1 VRAVSDRLFQ
11 RLFVLLLLGRLFL
24 PALASAQEKQ
34 AGGTPLSVAQAG
46 TVSAATPVT
55 ADASAVIRFDE
66 LARQEPQGPEVRRP
80 DRTWTPGKSRGVP
93 LETPAEPYFPP
104 APAEADQSRVIPDMP
119 LAPSPSP
126 SSSFMGLNDIPMVDS
141 LYIVIPPDIGGAVGP
156 DKIMEAFNN
165 NYRIRDKTT
174 GVTQGTVGTATFWAP
189 VLALSER
196 LALTDPRTLYDPY
209 NNRWIAVMQTVT
221 TGAGKLL
228 VGVSQ
233 TSDPAGAWNLYSFNS
248 GATVDFPTVG
258 FNKNWISVAINRYGN
273 GGLFQRG
280 INLLVDYP
288 SARAGSGVG
297 TIVVHSVNTH
307 FCSAPSVTYS
317 STEETLYIV
326 THLSSSG
333 ATYHLDTVTGTPA
346 APVYTSGG
354 ALTRTGGGWAQP
366 GGNLLPQSAP
376 NSGASACGATPCPI
390 ETSDAQVRSA
400 AVYRDGFVYYTQT
413 IGLPAAGLTHTGVQW
428 TKIAAPGGVFSD
440 GGRIEDPTAT
450 STNGGKW
457 YSFPHIAVNA
467 LGDFVLGYTQFS
479 SAQHPS
485 AGYSIHVASDGA
497 GTIRDPLIY
506 HAGED
511 YYHKTFS
518 TANGRNRWGD
528 FSTSQV
534 DPSDDLTL
542 WTIQQYARAR
552 SGTDDGNTGANS
564 SRWSSW
570 WAGISTVTS
579 YTITASAGPNGSISP
594 SGAVVVVAG
603 ADQSFTI
610 TPDSC
615 HHVVD
620 VLVDGVSIGA
630 VTSHTFTNVQA
641 DHTISATF
649 AIDTFTVV
657 ASAGPGGT
665 ISPDDSVSVSCG
677 NDQAFTIT
685 PDSCSTI
692 ADVVVDGISIGAVTS
707 HTFTDVQADHT
718 IDVTFAPVGPFT
730 ITATAGA
737 GGSITPAG
745 LVNVPCG
752 SDQQFDFTPDPGYSI
767 LAVTVDSL
775 SVGSPASYTFT
786 DVQAGHTI
794 DVTFTDTG
802 LPACLVNFPNG
813 GDSLAVGSI
822 VNLSWSASD
831 NDSVACVDL
840 FLSRTGVGGPYDT
853 LALCLP
859 DTGSL
864 AWSVTGPPTTQARL
878 RISARDASGNS
889 CVDDSDNDF
898 VIYDQISGAGDLP
911 VTEFT
916 LATVAPMTSRGP
928 ARFVLAVPTPGRVRI
943 AVYDVSGRELAVLAD
958 REYAAGR
965 HDVTWNGRGPSG
977 RVSSGIYFIRATG
990 PGKDQVQRLSV
1001 TH

>member
-1 VRAVSDRLFQ
+1 MRTVTDRLFQ
-11 RLFVLLLLGRLFL
+11 RLFVLVLLGPLCL
-24 PALASAQEKQ
+24 PVFASAQTRQ
-34 AGGTPLSVAQAG
+34 TGSTPLSVAQAG
-46 TVSAATPVT
+46 AVSAATPVT

-66 LARQEPQGPEVRRP
+66 LARLEAGGLEVRRP
-80 DRTWTPGKSRGVP
+80 DRTWTPGKSRGLP
-93 LETPAEPYFPP
+93 LETPAEPYFAPSP
-104 APAEADQSRVIPDMP
+104 APADRNQVVPDMP
-119 LAPSPSP
+119 QAPSPSP

-156 DKIMEAFNN
+156 NKIMEAFNN
-165 NYRIRDKTT
+165 NYRIRDKAT
-174 GVTQGTVGTATFWAP
+174 GATQGTVGTATFWAP
-189 VLALSER
+189 VVSLSER
-196 LALTDPRTLYDPY
+196 LGLTDPRTLYDPY

-297 TIVVHSVNTH
+297 TIVTHSVNTH

-317 STEETLYIV
+317 STEETLYII

-366 GGNLLPQSAP
+366 SGNLLPQSAP
-376 NSGASACGATPCPI
+376 NSGASACGATPCPL

-400 AVYRDGFVYYTQT
+400 AVFRGGFVYYTQT
-413 IGLPAAGLTHTGVQW
+413 VGLPAAGLTHTGVQW
-428 TKIAAPGGVFSD
+428 TKIAAPGGAYSD

-457 YSFPHIAVNA
+457 YAYPHIAVNA
-467 LGDFVLGYTQFS
+467 VNDFVVGYTQFS

-485 AGYSIHVASDGA
+485 AGYSIHMASDGA

-518 TANGRNRWGD
+518 TATGRNRWGD

-534 DPSDDLTL
+534 DPSDDMTL
-542 WTIQQYARAR
+542 WTLQEYGRTR

-570 WAGISTVTS
+570 WAGITTTTT

-594 SGAVVVVAG
+594 NGAVVVVG
-603 ADQSFTI
+603 GSNQSFTI
-610 TPDSC
+610 TPASC
-615 HHVVD
+615 YHVAD
-620 VLVDGVSIGA
+620 VLVDGISVGA

-641 DHTISATF
+641 NHTISASF
-649 AIDTFTVV
+649 AIDTFTIV
-657 ASAGPGGT
+657 ATAGAGGT
-665 ISPDDSVSVSCG
+665 ISPDDTVGVNCG
-677 NDQAFTIT
+677 SNQAFTIT

-692 ADVVVDGISIGAVTS
+692 ADVLVDGISIGAVGS
-707 HTFTDVQADHT
+707 HTFTNVQADHT

-730 ITATAGA
+730 ITATAGPD
-737 GGSITPAG
+737 GSITPAG
-745 LVNVPCG
+745 PVSVACG
-752 SDQQFDFTPDPGYSI
+752 SDQQFDFTPDPGFSI
-767 LAVTVDSL
+767 LDVTVDSL
-775 SVGSPASYTFT
+775 SVGTPPSYTFVN
-786 DVQAGHTI
+786 VQADHTI
-794 DVTFTDTG
+794 EVTFADTD

-831 NDSVACVDL
+831 NDSVTCVDL

-853 LALCLP
+853 LATCLP

-864 AWSVTGPPTTQARL
+864 AWNVTGPATSQARL
-878 RISARDASGNS
+878 RISARDASGNI
-889 CVDDSDNDF
+889 CVDESDNDF
-898 VIYDQISGAGDLP
+898 VIYDQISGTGDLP
-911 VTEFT
+911 VTEFS
-916 LATVAPMTSRGP
+916 LATVGPITSHGP
-928 ARFVLAVPTPGRVRI
+928 TRFVLAVPTRSRVRI
-943 AVYDVSGRELAVLAD
+943 AVYDVIGRELAVLAD

-990 PGKDQVQRLSV
+990 PGQDQVQRLSV